1 MRKLAITIIALMA
14 LIGTASAEK
23 LAVKP
28 FKNPEDN
35 KWIMKSEVFFD
46 SATKGKRLD
55 LAIIANTVDALTVE
69 LAKQGYELADQFI
82 APEWSLYDTK
92 DCPYSE
98 VIVAALRQYS
108 MVTAGYIELDVPN
121 VNSYA
126 FTLFKA
132 PNNEVYEVWYIR
144 NPNREVR

>member
-1 MRKLAITIIALMA
+1 MRKLAITIMALIA

-28 FKNPEDN
+28 FKAAEDN
-35 KWIMKSEVFFD
+35 RRIIKSEVFFD

-69 LAKQGYELADQFI
+69 LAKEGYELADQFI

-98 VIVAALRQYS
+98 VIVAALRQYG
-108 MVTAGYIELDVPN
+108 MVTAGFVELDVPN
-121 VNSYA
+121 VSTYA
-126 FTLFKA
+126 FTLFKM
-132 PNNEVYEVWYIR
+132 PDNQIYEVWYAR
-144 NPNREVR
+144 SPKEGK